1 MQLSPSATDTWGQ
14 GGALELQSLGN
25 FLSALKW
32 LSLRKLEGISRGDSK
47 GSLHFFFAL
56 NCAEEP
62 QFILFVLTDCKG
74 FAWVSFTIS
83 ISARSFLAA
92 SYEIEDCAIK
102 GTSVGTLVLC
112 RSSPKS
118 ILFSFRSAHAPSGL
132 KLSNS
137 ASLFCWASA
146 VLPIT
151 SQGTCSP

>member
-1 MQLSPSATDTWGQ
+1 MQLSPSVTDTRGV
-14 GGALELQSLGN
+14 GGALELQSLGS
-25 FLSALKW
+25 FLSTLQW
-32 LSLRKLEGISRGDSK
+32 LSLRKLMDSK

-56 NCAEEP
+56 NCAEELP
-62 QFILFVLTDCKG
+62 FVLFVLTDCKG
-74 FAWVSFTIS
+74 FACVSFTTS
-83 ISARSFLAA
+83 ISARSLLAA
-92 SYEIEDCAIK
+92 SDEIEDCAIK
-102 GTSVGTLVLC
+102 GTSVGTLALC